1 MRGTFSLGFF
11 LLLASRA
18 LAATTIAGGS
28 LASQTWTPAGSPYIL
43 TGDVNVG
50 AGVTLTLLPGTVV
63 QVAGGDTQGSGI
75 DSSRVELI
83 VDGVLSA
90 VGTSGAPVSFQA
102 QSSVAGAWYGIE
114 VNAGGKVTF
123 DFATVQHAVNGVT
136 SNATTTDL
144 TATNSSFLQCTNA
157 GMLLDAGSPTLANV
171 LFRND
176 DTTVVNYGLWVSGTA
191 APSLSG
197 ATFAH
202 NYYGLYNSSAA
213 TTSVSGSTF
222 FANQYGVHSAG
233 ASAVTNVK
241 SSIVSNQISNG
252 LRNASGTVN
261 ITYSNQWQNGSA
273 SPGNS
278 GTIGGGTG
286 NQSANPLYVDPSG
299 NNLALTSNSPC
310 RFASDAGTD
319 IGAAPYAGVATN
331 GLHGTLWNDVHL
343 TSSATADGDLTVA
356 PGVALTIDPGVTLGF
371 VAGDVMVANADSKR
385 GELIVNGTLNATGT
399 APLPITFTGLNHT
412 GGAWYGVILN
422 GATTSTLSHVII
434 ERGVIC
440 VTMTGGAHAVNHAR
454 IGTCSSYGI
463 RLTGGAP
470 TLDALT
476 VNNGTTNGSNYG
488 IMVVFAAAPTIT
500 NSIFTNNNVGVY
512 NAAAGTTT
520 INGATFWGN
529 RYGVRSLGPSSVTN
543 IRNAIITD
551 QINYGLAI
559 TMGTINISYSDVWA
573 NAGVTPGNLGSIVVG
588 PGNLGAN
595 PQYVNPA
602 GGNFQLL
609 GTSPCIDAG
618 DPAGAPSHDRAGV
631 VRPLD
636 GDGIGGA
643 QVDLGAFEY
652 VMNICGNYNL
662 DAGET
667 CDDGADNGSY
677 DFCNAQCTGPGAH
690 CGDGA
695 TNGPEGCD
703 DGANN
708 GSYGFCNAMC
718 TALGPRCGDSN
729 LNGPEMCDEGV
740 LNGTY
745 GHCNAS
751 CTGLG
756 THCGDGIPN
765 GPEFCDDGADNG
777 TYGHCTSDC
786 SDEGPAC
793 GDGTENGPEACDEG
807 AGVNGSYGHCNAD
820 CSGPGRHCGDGVQNG
835 PETCDVGPANGTYGA
850 ACNLTCTGPGPSC
863 GDGVKNGP
871 EVCDEGSDVNG
882 SDGHCSS
889 DCSGLS
895 APSGGADMSTG
906 VTGAGGC
913 SGCDVAGR
921 APLGPPWLLALGL
934 LALLARRRRV

>member
-1 MRGTFSLGFF
+1 VRATLSLGFF

-18 LAATTIAGGS
+18 LAATPIAGGS
-28 LASQTWTPAGSPYIL
+28 LASQTWTPAGSPYIV

-63 QVAGGDTQGSGI
+63 QAAGGDTQASGI

-136 SNATTTDL
+136 SNATSTDL
-144 TATNSSFLQCTNA
+144 AATNSSFLQCTNA
-157 GMLLDAGSPTLANV
+157 GMLLNAGSPTLANL

-176 DTTVVNYGLWVSGTA
+176 DTNVVNYGLWVSGTA

-202 NYYGLYNSSAA
+202 NYHGLYNASAA

-222 FANQYGVHSAG
+222 FANRYGVRSSG

-241 SSIVSNQISNG
+241 SSILSNQISYG
-252 LRNASGTVN
+252 LYNESGTVN
-261 ITYSNQWQNGSA
+261 IRYSNLWQNGGV
-273 SPGNS
+273 SPGNLGS
-278 GTIGGGTG
+278 IGGGTG
-286 NQSANPLYVDPSG
+286 NQSANPLYVNPSG
-299 NNLALTSNSPC
+299 NNLALTSSSPS
-310 RFASDAGTD
+310 RFASDVGTD
-319 IGAAPYAGVATN
+319 IGAAPYAGVATS

-356 PGVALTIDPGVTLGF
+356 PGVALTIDPGVTLRF
-371 VAGDVMVANADSKR
+371 AAGDVMVANADSTR
-385 GELIVNGTLNATGT
+385 SELIVNGTLNATGT
-399 APLPITFTGLNHT
+399 AALPITFAGVNQTAA
-412 GGAWYGVILN
+412 AWYGVTLS
-422 GATTSTLSHVII
+422 GATSSTLSRVVI
-434 ERGVIC
+434 ESALNC
-440 VTMTGGAHAVNHAR
+440 LTMTGGAHTVNHAT
-454 IGTCSSYGI
+454 IGPCLNAAM

-476 VNNGTTNGSNYG
+476 IDNGNATTANYG
-488 IMVVFAAAPTIT
+488 ILVIGVAAPTIT
-500 NSIFTNNNVGVY
+500 NAIITNTFFGVY

-520 INGATFWGN
+520 INGATFYGN
-529 RYGVRSLGPSSVTN
+529 QYGVRSLNASAVTN
-543 IRNAIITD
+543 LTNAILTD
-551 QINYGLAI
+551 QIGYGLLNSS
-559 TMGTINISYSDVWA
+559 GTINISYSDQWM
-573 NAGVTPGNLGSIVVG
+573 NGGVTPGNFGSIG
-588 PGNLGAN
+588 GGTGNLGAN

-602 GGNFQLL
+602 GGNFQLM

-618 DPAGAPSHDRAGV
+618 DRAGVPSHDRADV

-636 GDGIGGA
+636 GDGMGGA

-652 VMNICGNYNL
+652 VMSICGNYTL

-667 CDDGADNGSY
+667 CDDGANNGSY
-677 DFCNAQCTGPGAH
+677 DFCNALCTGPGAH

-695 TNGPEGCD
+695 KNGPERCD

-708 GSYGFCNAMC
+708 GSYGFCNALC

-729 LNGPEMCDEGV
+729 LNGPEVCDEGV

-745 GHCNAS
+745 GRCNAS

-756 THCGDGIPN
+756 TRCGDGIPN
-765 GPEFCDDGADNG
+765 GPEFCDDGANNG

-786 SDEGPAC
+786 SGAGPAC

-807 AGVNGSYGHCNAD
+807 GGVNGSYGHCKAD
-820 CSGPGRHCGDGVQNG
+820 CSGPGAHCGDGVQNG
-835 PETCDVGPANGTYGA
+835 PETCDVGLANGTYGA

-863 GDGVKNGP
+863 GDGTKNGP

-882 SDGHCSS
+882 SDGHCAS

-895 APSGGADMSTG
+895 ALSGGADLSTG
-906 VTGAGGC
+906 LTGAGGC

-921 APLGPPWLLALGL
+921 APIGPPWLLALVL